1 MNTKQKA
8 LIITIIA
15 VMALAIIGLAV
26 GLVLVAQQATL
37 NNSMTISYTA
47 NNADCTI
54 TASAMQYSTT
64 DTSGGTILQV
74 ADIATPTTLEDSQT
88 YIFRASSE
96 EATAGT
102 KFDKAELT
110 ASGRVVYS
118 FTVTNTANASNLKE
132 LKLLANII
140 GTTATDNITV
150 KMGETE
156 ASAIELGYHYTNIGI
171 GGTSKTFV
179 VVVQVTDASADV
191 SEIELSLGI
200 NIGYDIPD
208 PDNAPLIVD
217 VSYNV
222 APDDN
227 VEWGSFRFST
237 SLFSPTITNYWQTA
251 TQPIITSNFDHSF
264 DANSGGSVYFTSV
277 GQVMRLRYM
286 IPSDAPEDIGYLFGF
301 AGDIEDKNGYEL
313 TLVATLYDKNNNQ
326 IGTYSLTAHSQYLEV
341 AEADISQLGFN
352 GQLSNENPVRLVVT
366 ITAHTPIVPET

>member
-74 ADIATPTTLEDSQT
+74 ADITTPTTLEDSQT

-132 LKLLANII
+132 LKLLANIT

-156 ASAIELGYHYTNIGI
+156 ASTTELGYHYANIGI

-200 NIGYDIPD
+200 NIGYDIAD

-222 APDDN
+222 APNDN

-237 SLFSPTITNYWQTA
+237 LLSTYDESFIRPT
-251 TQPIITSNFDHSF
+251 PIITSNFDHAF
-264 DANSGGSVYFTSV
+264 DPNGGGSVYFTSV

-301 AGDIEDKNGYEL
+301 GGDIEDKNGYEL
-313 TLVATLYDKNNNQ
+313 TLNATLYDKNNNQ
-326 IGTYSLTAHSQYLEV
+326 IGTYSITAHSIYQEI

-366 ITAHTPIVPET
+366 ITAHTPIVP